1 MTETTITQREMLQL
15 LDVRYH
21 PNGKPMIY
29 SVKFVQL
36 DGKLRFFPQA
46 IVCGAGKMHNKAY
59 RMRGFQ
65 PCDCKGFP
73 EDHVY
78 PVRINNILE
87 FNGRRVI
94 FTKNELKDA
103 DTVQ

>member
-1 MTETTITQREMLQL
+1 MTHDTITQREMLQL

-46 IVCGAGKMHNKAY
+46 VVCGAGKMHNKAY

-78 PVRINNILE
+78 PVHINNILE

-94 FTKNELKDA
+94 FTKNELKNA

>member
-1 MTETTITQREMLQL
+1 MTHDTITQREMLQL

-65 PCDCKGFP
+65 LCDCKGFP

-94 FTKNELKDA
+94 FTKNELKNA